1 MRRLLPLAAAAFT
14 AAATAVPS
22 TAVAATNGS
31 VSGNLS
37 AKPPK
42 GAQASVVATSLVDGS
57 MVSATRVSAKG
68 AFKVSLP
75 AGAYALS
82 TTVVPKPGGGA
93 VSTNVFP
100 FSLKKGQKRT
110 KIKVTPKKL
119 KAKKKASAKAS
130 RSYTQELGQVTPGVT
145 AFGIEEF
152 TGGSGDW
159 AHMARGLSHL
169 LVSDLVGKTAGKT
182 AVVAT
187 GRDRQ
192 AVESELELQKKYRK
206 YFDPKTTVKRNF
218 IVPDL
223 TVGGTVSSSANGET
237 AEVTVTIR
245 DSRTG
250 DVVDTITQ
258 TLTEDQ
264 AFEGA
269 EQLAKTVGERV
280 CRRPAA
286 YELRLT
292 VNGQGTF
299 GTHTTSGT
307 LDSTLTALR
316 SGGAPGE
323 PASAWSGVQGGDW
336 TGVTGTSKVD
346 CSLAVGMT
354 AISWTAQLA
363 VVSDT
368 EVKVTWSYGGL
379 GGALLT
385 ATCPVK
391 DAPPVVIPGL
401 PGPALMGIT
410 PDAATL
416 PLGGGTIPLSGG
428 TTSGD
433 GGWSNTGQ
441 IAVKPVWTK

>member
-1 MRRLLPLAAAAFT
+1 MRRLLPLAAAAL
-14 AAATAVPS
+14 AAATAVPG
-22 TAVAATNGS
+22 TAVAATTGS
-31 VSGNLS
+31 VSGNLA

-42 GAQASVVATSLVDGS
+42 GAQASVVATSLIDGS
-57 MVSATRVSAKG
+57 VVSATPVSAKG
-68 AFKVSLP
+68 AFKVTLP
-75 AGAYALS
+75 PGAYALS

-100 FSLKKGQKRT
+100 VSLKTGQKRT
-110 KIKVTPKKL
+110 KIKVAPKKL
-119 KAKKKASAKAS
+119 KAKKKGSAKAS
-130 RSYTQELGQVTPGVT
+130 RSYQQERGQVTPGVT

-152 TGGSGDW
+152 SGGTGDW
-159 AHMARGLSHL
+159 AYMARGLSYL
-169 LVSDLVGKTAGKT
+169 LVSDLIGKTACKT

-187 GRDRQ
+187 GRDRE
-192 AVESELELQKKYRK
+192 AVESEFELQKKYRK
-206 YFDPKTTVKRNF
+206 YFDPKTTVERNL

-223 TVGGTVSSSANGET
+223 SVGGSVSTSADGKS

-286 YELRLT
+286 YELNLT

-299 GTHTTSGT
+299 GTHTTSGA

-323 PASAWSGVQGGDW
+323 PTSAWSGVQSGNW
-336 TGVTGTSKVD
+336 TGVTGTSKID
-346 CSLAVGMT
+346 CSLAVGT
-354 AISWTAQLA
+354 TDLSWTAQLG
-363 VVSDT
+363 VVDDKQ
-368 EVKVTWSYGGL
+368 VQVQWSFGGL
-379 GGALLT
+379 GGATLV

-391 DAPPVVIPGL
+391 DRPPVIIPGL
-401 PGPALMGIT
+401 PGPALMGIK
-410 PDAATL
+410 PDTTTL
-416 PLGGGTIPLSGG
+416 PLSGGTIPLSGG
-428 TTSGD
+428 VSSGD
-433 GGWSNTGQ
+433 GGWTNTGQ
-441 IAVKPVWTK
+441 LVVKPIWTK